1 MEYKPQFFLSN
12 KDKSYLSVARYL
24 AKKSKAKKKH
34 GAIVVKANRVLGMG
48 FNKDKNHP
56 LSISQEHIKDHASIH
71 AEVDAIKDAGWN
83 VKGATLYV
91 ARINNLG
98 QDRNSRPCPRCTI
111 IIEEAEIKRV
121 IYTES
126 INNVRF

>member
-1 MEYKPQFFLSN
+1 MEYKTFRLSN
-12 KDKSYLSVARYL
+12 KEAAYLSVARYL

-34 GAIVVKANRVLGMG
+34 GAIIVRANRVLGSG
-48 FNKDKNHP
+48 YNKDKNHP
-56 LSISQEHIKDHASIH
+56 MSISREHIKDHASIH

-83 VKGATLYV
+83 VRGATLYV

-98 QDRNSRPCPRCTI
+98 YDRNSKPCPRCTV
-111 IIEEAEIKRV
+111 IIEEAEIKKV

-126 INNVRF
+126 VK